1 MGGMLTEIIPLC
13 DVPWPASVDTVDA
26 GVGGEAFLVELV
38 AAGGLPVFLDD
49 LGPTHQQKR
58 LVFFKFVYTAAYG
71 FLDLKALWFI
81 NFSMYIC
88 RFEVIKLADYQ
99 DAF

>member
-38 AAGGLPVFLDD
+38 AAGGLPMFLDD
-49 LGPTHQQKR
+49 LGPTH
-58 LVFFKFVYTAAYG
+58 
-71 FLDLKALWFI
+71 
-81 NFSMYIC
+81 
-88 RFEVIKLADYQ
+88 
-99 DAF
+99 